1 MVKEK
6 ARGAG
11 RQALRR
17 IPELPAA
24 EHSAEDA
31 SCQLTSVLSDAEQN
45 SEHHP
50 SLSNQELADSTD
62 DVKCSKFV
70 WYDSKM

>member
-17 IPELPAA
+17 IQELPAA

-31 SCQLTSVLSDAEQN
+31 SCLLTSVLSDAGQN
-45 SEHHP
+45 SEHHL
-50 SLSNQELADSTD
+50 SLSNQELAVSTD
-62 DVKCSKFV
+62 DVKYSMFV
-70 WYDSKM
+70 

>member
-11 RQALRR
+11 RQALPR

-24 EHSAEDA
+24 EHRAEDA
-31 SCQLTSVLSDAEQN
+31 SCLLTSVLSDAGQN

-50 SLSNQELADSTD
+50 SLSNHDLAVSTNE
-62 DVKCSKFV
+62 VKCSKFV
-70 WYDSKM
+70 

>member
-6 ARGAG
+6 ARGTG
-11 RQALRR
+11 RQPLPR

-24 EHSAEDA
+24 EHRAEAEDA
-31 SCQLTSVLSDAEQN
+31 SCLLTSVLSDAGQN

-50 SLSNQELADSTD
+50 SLSI
-62 DVKCSKFV
+62 
-70 WYDSKM
+70 

>member
-24 EHSAEDA
+24 EHRAEDA
-31 SCQLTSVLSDAEQN
+31 SCLLTSVLSDAGQN

-50 SLSNQELADSTD
+50 SLSNQELAVSTNEL
-62 DVKCSKFV
+62 KCSKFV
-70 WYDSKM
+70 